1 MKQLKKDK
9 LDIKIFGTRDELGIA
24 AAKEAAAYICN
35 LLDNQPEVNIL
46 FAAAPSQN
54 EFLKALSCYNIP
66 WNRINAFHMDE
77 YIGLQE
83 DAPQRFGNYLK
94 KNIFSIVQPKTVY
107 YLFDEKLSPT
117 EICKRYTELLSNYPL
132 DIIFMGIGE
141 NAHIAFNDPHVAD
154 FNDPQMVKIVSLD
167 EVCRKQQ
174 VHDGCFKSL
183 DDVPLEAITLTIP
196 AMMKAKQIFCIVPA
210 ATKANAIKSTVNGDI
225 TPDCPASILRTHGA
239 TTLYCDNE
247 SAKYLLL

>member
-1 MKQLKKDK
+1 MKQLKKDM
-9 LDIKIFGTRDELGIA
+9 LDIKIFGTRNELGNA
-24 AAKEAAAYICN
+24 AAKEAATYISN

-54 EFLKALSCYNIP
+54 EFLKALNHYTIP

-77 YIGLQE
+77 YIGLRE

-94 KNIFSIVQPKTVY
+94 KNIFSTVQPKTVY
-107 YLFDEKLSPT
+107 YLFDEELSPV
-117 EICKRYTELLSNYPL
+117 EICSRYTESLSNYPI

-154 FNDPQMVKIVSLD
+154 FNDPEQVKIVSLD

-174 VHDGCFKSL
+174 VHDGCFDNL
-183 DDVPLEAITLTIP
+183 DEVPTEAITLTIP
-196 AMMKAKQIFCIVPA
+196 AMMKAKRIFCIVPA
-210 ATKANAIKSTVNGDI
+210 ATKANAIKSTVDGGI
-225 TPDCPASILRTHGA
+225 TPDCPASILRTHPA
-239 TTLYCDNE
+239 TTLYCDTE
-247 SAKYLLL
+247 SAKYII